1 MTEKEI
7 FNAVFG
13 EPNYDHIA
21 RDSEIKL
28 SLSADE
34 TKVIYKTFDRG
45 LLSLSTEQAAL
56 LEAVIAKI
64 KAELHP

>member
-1 MTEKEI
+1 MSKTDVLKT
-7 FNAVFG
+7 VFG

-34 TKVIYKTFDRG
+34 VKVIFKTFDRG
-45 LLSLSTEQAAL
+45 LLSLSEEQANL
-56 LEAVIAKI
+56 LETVIAKI
-64 KAELHP
+64 KTELHP